1 MPLSLMDEQQELH
14 VEQLH
19 ANMDLARGNTADA
32 NVVNFWTRL
41 SQRLNQLGC
50 QRNVAEWQHVCI
62 LWSGKV
68 KSKARKISNRMRG
81 TGGGPAALSL
91 SVEEEKVIEII
102 GRAAVYGFNDIEYG
116 LPNEP
121 N

>member
-1 MPLSLMDEQQELH
+1 MKERMDEQQELL

-50 QRNVAEWQHVCI
+50 QRNVAEWQHIWTV
-62 LWSGKV
+62 WSGKV
-68 KSKARKISNRMRG
+68 KSKARKISNHMRG

-102 GRAAVYGFNDIEYG
+102 GRAAVYGFSDIEYG